1 MNDKPK
7 ENEPRPEGDVL
18 KGVRLPQEERE
29 TGGKGKVQPQPQSS
43 KLKPQGPDPSEG
55 ETGHKERDLKEFKV
69 PEDRH
74 PSSDQG
80 LVLFVS
86 ASAVL
91 PTRPTK

>member
-7 ENEPRPEGDVL
+7 ENEPKPEGGVL

-29 TGGKGKVQPQPQSS
+29 TEGKGKVQPQPQSS
-43 KLKPQGPDPSEG
+43 KSKPQGPDPNEG
-55 ETGHKERDLKEFKV
+55 EASHKERGLKESNV

-74 PSSDQG
+74 TSSDQG

-91 PTRPTK
+91 SALAP